1 MAMGNSHS
9 DASDEAL
16 MRRYQR
22 RLDEGAFETLVARF
36 SGPALTV
43 AEGILCDRG
52 LAEDAVQETF
62 LRLVRSRRRYRPS
75 RPFATWFY
83 TILRNVCTDML
94 RRRGRRERALRRLA
108 SEPRE
113 QEEVG
118 AGLEARDLLGLLMPA
133 DRVVLTLRVLHG
145 LAFRDVAVA
154 LGISEEAAKK
164 RAQRALRRLR
174 RLVQPEVA
182 AAGARQEAMSPRGT
196 AERIA

>member
-1 MAMGNSHS
+1 MGSGLG

-22 RLDEGAFETLVARF
+22 RLDERAFQSLVARF
-36 SGPALTV
+36 SGPALAV
-43 AEGILCDRG
+43 AEGILSDRG

-62 LRLVRSRRRYRPS
+62 LRLIRSRKRYRPS

-108 SEPRE
+108 SEPRRD
-113 QEEVG
+113 EEVS
-118 AGLEARDLLGLLMPA
+118 AGLEARDLLGLLPPR

-145 LAFRDVAVA
+145 LAFRDVAAA

-174 RLVQPEVA
+174 RLVAGEAA
-182 AAGARQEAMSPRGT
+182 AAGAGQEAVSPRGT